1 MLHNRREVT
10 AATAAAAAAAA
21 ANLSGPP
28 VTAVWVALG
37 TTMRRK
43 RAGVSDAASVDG
55 GTMAALM
62 SALAAAVAGGAST
75 AVIDAGDRLATL
87 TAVASVIGAHAAAN
101 PWVRVEM
108 VAPGGVLALTA
119 VLVALPLPPP
129 ADGAASRP
137 PPQPPPSPPVLAA
150 PAAVA
155 ATLRVAT
162 RGSEATKFAV
172 DAPLPADGGGRSGLD
187 VVRGTPVAATV
198 AAAAAGGAAAGVRP
212 AAIAATAMVWSLLTA
227 DNA

>member
-1 MLHNRREVT
+1 
-10 AATAAAAAAAA
+10 
-21 ANLSGPP
+21 
-28 VTAVWVALG
+28 
-37 TTMRRK
+37 
-43 RAGVSDAASVDG
+43 
-55 GTMAALM
+55 
-62 SALAAAVAGGAST
+62 
-75 AVIDAGDRLATL
+75 
-87 TAVASVIGAHAAAN
+87 
-101 PWVRVEM
+101 
-108 VAPGGVLALTA
+108 VLALTA